1 MSADITV
8 QELSEKLKNG
18 DEIFILDVREEF
30 EYDISNLS
38 GFIIPLP
45 ELENRM
51 YELEDKKDME
61 VIVHCRTGERSVDA
75 VKILVEY
82 GFKNPKNLLGGIN
95 QWAREIDTGMREY

>member
-1 MSADITV
+1 MIDITV

-18 DEIFILDVREEF
+18 DDIFILDVREEY
-30 EYDISNLS
+30 EYDISNLN
-38 GFIIPLP
+38 GFVIPLP

-51 YELEDKKDME
+51 YEIDDKKGAE

-75 VKILVEY
+75 VKILKEY

-95 QWAREIDTGMREY
+95 QWAREIDPGMKEY

>member
-1 MSADITV
+1 MSNDISV

-30 EYDISNLS
+30 EYDIANLN

-51 YELEDKKDME
+51 YEIEDKKNME

-75 VKILVEY
+75 IKILVEF
-82 GFKNPKNLLGGIN
+82 GFQNTRNLLGGIN
-95 QWAREIDTGMREY
+95 QWAREIDPGMREY